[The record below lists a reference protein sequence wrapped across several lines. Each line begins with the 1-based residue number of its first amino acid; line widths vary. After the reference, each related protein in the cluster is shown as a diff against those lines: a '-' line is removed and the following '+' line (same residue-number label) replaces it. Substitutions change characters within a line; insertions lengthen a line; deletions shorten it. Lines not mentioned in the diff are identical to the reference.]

1 MVDNYKDCRNTFLI
15 LYLLNAL
22 FEGFIFID
30 IVAIPK
36 LGAATMSYVN
46 IFVVDI
52 IYKEC
57 RPIPSLDPSM
67 EISLI

>member
-1 MVDNYKDCRNTFLI
+1 MI
-15 LYLLNAL
+15 LLLL
-22 FEGFIFID
+22 RVLLEGFIFID

-36 LGAATMSYVN
+36 LGLATMSYVN
-46 IFVVDI
+46 IFLVVI

>member
-1 MVDNYKDCRNTFLI
+1 
-15 LYLLNAL
+15 LLL
-22 FEGFIFID
+22 LRVLLEGFIVILKD